1 MTQLP
6 IDWYFNEK
14 IFQLEKSLLFDNG
27 PGYVGHQIMVPNAGN
42 YHSLEWFDNHSK
54 LLVNAGNNDFY

>member
-1 MTQLP
+1 MMSQNFMTQLP

-42 YHSLEWFDNHSK
+42 YHSL
-54 LLVNAGNNDFY
+54 